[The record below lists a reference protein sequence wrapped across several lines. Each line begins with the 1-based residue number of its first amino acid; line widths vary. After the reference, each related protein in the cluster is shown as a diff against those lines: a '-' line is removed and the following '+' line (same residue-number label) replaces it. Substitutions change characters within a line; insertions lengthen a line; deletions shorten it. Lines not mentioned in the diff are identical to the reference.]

1 MTGFFINHLWLVPVL
16 PLFGA
21 LVIMVLGRRLGEP
34 KAGWLASLMT
44 IGSFLI
50 TVAVFF
56 NLLSRP
62 AEERHQVVTMF
73 KWLPVGSL
81 QVDMALLADPLSIT
95 MSLFITGI
103 GSLIHVYAIGYMH
116 GDPKFPKFFLYLNL
130 FVFSM
135 LMLVLGENLLVTF
148 LGWEGVGACSYF
160 LISFWHTRDSAAG
173 AG

>member
-1 MTGFFINHLWLVPVL
+1 MTGFFIDHLWLVPVL

-21 LVIMVLGRRLGEP
+21 LAILVLGRRLGEP

-73 KWLPVGSL
+73 KWIPVGSL
-81 QVDMALLADPLSIT
+81 ILLLTRSHH
-95 MSLFITGI
+95 LFEQKHTPC
-103 GSLIHVYAIGYMH
+103 H
-116 GDPKFPKFFLYLNL
+116 FC
-130 FVFSM
+130 
-135 LMLVLGENLLVTF
+135 LVL
-148 LGWEGVGACSYF
+148 
-160 LISFWHTRDSAAG
+160 
-173 AG
+173 